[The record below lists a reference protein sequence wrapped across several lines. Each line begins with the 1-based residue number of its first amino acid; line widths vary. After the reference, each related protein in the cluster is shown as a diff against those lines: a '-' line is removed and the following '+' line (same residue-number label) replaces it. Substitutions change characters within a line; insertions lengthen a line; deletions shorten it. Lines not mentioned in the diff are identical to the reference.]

1 MGGVF
6 EIRTHINPLT
16 GVNFSQLFCYNAK
29 YQRKESREAEMSDNH
44 EHGHTHTHEHFHEHT
59 HVDESGREYTH
70 THVHGDGSHHHEHGH
85 VHSAEHTK
93 SVLNRMSRIIGH
105 MESTKRMVED
115 GRDCSEVL
123 IQLSAIESAIKSV
136 SRVILKEHMSTCIID
151 AVKHDDLDT
160 IEELNKA
167 IDKFIR

>member
-1 MGGVF
+1 
-6 EIRTHINPLT
+6 
-16 GVNFSQLFCYNAK
+16 
-29 YQRKESREAEMSDNH
+29 MSDNH
-44 EHGHTHTHEHFHEHT
+44 EHGH
-59 HVDESGREYTH
+59 EYTH

-85 VHSAEHTK
+85 VHSPEHTK

-151 AVKHDDLDT
+151 AVKKDDLDT